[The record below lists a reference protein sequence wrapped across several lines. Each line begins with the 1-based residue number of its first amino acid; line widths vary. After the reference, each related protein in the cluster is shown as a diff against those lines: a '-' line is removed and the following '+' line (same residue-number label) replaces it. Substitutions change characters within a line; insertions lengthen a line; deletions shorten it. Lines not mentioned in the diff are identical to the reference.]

1 MIRTVAAFNFLTK
14 SHNLT
19 CVKVKIFYFT
29 QEKKFLGIVK
39 KWKKYFFLQEA
50 NLSYKTVGPTT
61 LIKVFHDISF
71 WCTFAVELAINIVCG
86 FTTN

>member
-14 SHNLT
+14 SHNLIT

-29 QEKKFLGIVK
+29 QEKKNLGIVK
-39 KWKKYFFLQEA
+39 KLKKYFFLHEA

-61 LIKVFHDISF
+61 LIKVFHDI
-71 WCTFAVELAINIVCG
+71 
-86 FTTN
+86 